1 MFHHAFISPSTHI
14 GMSSDNAR
22 QLRLEKS
29 VLESNYSFLVEAIVP
44 EDIVP
49 ELFSKKLI
57 TKSQKEKAD
66 SHPQKYAKNVAIMD
80 SLLGRAEVGAFHRFC
95 DVLSV
100 SSGQEYIADKL
111 KECRLITANK
121 LKECKMNVLS
131 MYFELFW
138 TKC

>member
-1 MFHHAFISPSTHI
+1 MFHHFISPCTHI

-22 QLRLEKS
+22 QFRLEKS

-44 EDIVP
+44 KDIIP
-49 ELFSKKLI
+49 ELFAQKLI
-57 TKSQKEKAD
+57 TKSQKEEAD
-66 SHPQKYAKNVAIMD
+66 SHQQKYDKNVAIMD

-111 KECRLITANK
+111 KECRLIIANK

-131 MYFELFW
+131 MYLQLFW
-138 TKC
+138 TKW

>member
-1 MFHHAFISPSTHI
+1 
-14 GMSSDNAR
+14 MSSDAASR
-22 QLRLEKS
+22 LRLEKS
-29 VLESNYSFLVEAIVP
+29 VLESNYSFLVEALVP

-49 ELFSKKLI
+49 ELFSQKLI

-100 SSGQEYIADKL
+100 TSGQEYIADKL
-111 KECRLITANK
+111 R
-121 LKECKMNVLS
+121 ECKMSVLNT
-131 MYFELFW
+131 Y
-138 TKC
+138 

>member
-1 MFHHAFISPSTHI
+1 
-14 GMSSDNAR
+14 MSSDKAR

-29 VLESNYSFLVEAIVP
+29 VLETNYSFLVETLVP

-100 SSGQEYIADKL
+100 TSGQEYIADKL
-111 KECRLITANK
+111 KEC
-121 LKECKMNVLS
+121 KMSVLS
-131 MYFELFW
+131 IYLRLFW
-138 TKC
+138 TNWWLVRLNLFYCVL